1 MSIIWFTKNILNKVI
16 RNKQNLIHED
26 ICWKF
31 QRNKVSR
38 ENEGLGEKLSFEIEG
53 EGWDLILGEETKF
66 VDSRAKLETFLHLWW
81 ETCKRNT

>member
-1 MSIIWFTKNILNKVI
+1 MRTYV
-16 RNKQNLIHED
+16 E
-26 ICWKF
+26 
-31 QRNKVSR
+31 R

-66 VDSRAKLETFLHLWW
+66 VDSRAKLVTFLHLWW